1 MDVYPR
7 DPFSFILIR
16 PTFNLFFYPW
26 LPSSNFKRC
35 SLYHFSSSTRRRA
48 NPKEQSE
55 DSTGAAA
62 GGHVSFCTAVRFL
75 LLHFSGRSDYVLQLA
90 ETPSGNRFSSPISY
104 GVFCN
109 LISLSVSS
117 FFAPQVAAQSR
128 NRRQVWRRRK
138 LTKEDDMMRVKLG
151 RVPFLEEQV
160 RKIRENGKMLSFD
173 IEWLMKNEDNK
184 YEFVNE
190 VAAEATEYIER
201 NRDEYGG
208 NKKAILHV
216 LSNRMNDAGFYRPEA
231 YEVSDPFRPGPDYL
245 KEEFT

>member
-1 MDVYPR
+1 M
-7 DPFSFILIR
+7 
-16 PTFNLFFYPW
+16 
-26 LPSSNFKRC
+26 
-35 SLYHFSSSTRRRA
+35 SLSALQFGFSSSIS
-48 NPKEQSE
+48 P
-55 DSTGAAA
+55 
-62 GGHVSFCTAVRFL
+62 VTATL
-75 LLHFSGRSDYVLQLA
+75 
-90 ETPSGNRFSSPISY
+90 SS
-104 GVFCN
+104 
-109 LISLSVSS
+109 SS
-117 FFAPQVAAQSR
+117 KKPHLVAAQSR

-184 YEFVNE
+184 YEFVND